1 MLPFKKH
8 LICIIFILIKRLLSK
23 YFAIDNNF
31 FIFVVSNKRALW
43 MTDEEALKA
52 RVEELIENLNYYLRN
67 YHRLIGLGYR
77 KSVLDAEIECLKLE
91 IQRLSAIR

>member
-1 MLPFKKH
+1 
-8 LICIIFILIKRLLSK
+8 
-23 YFAIDNNF
+23 
-31 FIFVVSNKRALW
+31 

-52 RVEELIENLNYYLRN
+52 RVEELMENLDYYLRN
-67 YHRLIGLGYR
+67 YHRLIGQGYR

>member
-8 LICIIFILIKRLLSK
+8 LICIIFILIKKILSEC
-23 YFAIDNNF
+23 FAVDNNF
-31 FIFVVSNKRALW
+31 FIFAMSNKRALW

-52 RVEELIENLNYYLRN
+52 RVEELMENLDYYLRN
-67 YHRLIGLGYR
+67 YHRLIGQGYR